1 MIRQTDRQMTYAI
14 PRLFSEPKKALS
26 VKLIF
31 YFFCKIFIPFL
42 RRRRNKY
49 RQVMMMI
56 IIMIMMMIMM
66 IVQVGEP
73 EAETSFDT
81 ELLPRS
87 ASDGNLVR

>member
-1 MIRQTDRQMTYAI
+1 MI
-14 PRLFSEPKKALS
+14 
-26 VKLIF
+26 
-31 YFFCKIFIPFL
+31 
-42 RRRRNKY
+42 
-49 RQVMMMI
+49 MMVL
-56 IIMIMMMIMM
+56 IMIMMMIMM